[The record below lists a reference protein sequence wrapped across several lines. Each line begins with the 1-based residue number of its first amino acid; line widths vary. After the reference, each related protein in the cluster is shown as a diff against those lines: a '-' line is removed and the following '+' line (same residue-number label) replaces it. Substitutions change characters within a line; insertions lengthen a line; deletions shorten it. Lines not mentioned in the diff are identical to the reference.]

1 MKPLVKALNAT
12 SQGLRIGLGAG
23 SLFAVIL
30 STNEHLN
37 AFLEFVFQFLLI
49 YIILSLGAIIE
60 FITLS

>member
-12 SQGLRIGLGAG
+12 SQGLWISFRAG

-37 AFLEFVFQFLLI
+37 AFLEFVFQLLFI
-49 YIILSLGAIIE
+49 YIILSLGAIRE